1 LDDVRS
7 LLESAAPAAMVTYRH
22 DGSADV
28 SPVWFRFIRTAF
40 EIVIAEGDAKL
51 SHLDLD
57 PRAVL
62 TVFETVPPF
71 RGVKV
76 ADEAE
81 LDVTQ
86 EVCEMRVWRSP
97 GDTSAIS
104 TLARTWMPEDREPSC
119 GCR

>member
-1 LDDVRS
+1 
-7 LLESAAPAAMVTYRH
+7 MVTYRH

-51 SHLDLD
+51 SRLDLD

-81 LDVTQ
+81 LDRDSGSVR
-86 EVCEMRVWRSP
+86 EARLAIARRYLGDIDARAYVDARGP
-97 GDTSAIS
+97 G
-104 TLARTWMPEDREPSC
+104 
-119 GCR
+119 